1 MAGGFLGGVP
11 KVSVSCD
18 SSSATAASLSCFAFA
33 HVLGAAL
40 AFLRCCAFAF
50 TFLEGTPA
58 VLLFLFVLPFFA
70 LLLLLL
76 AAAAM

>member
-11 KVSVSCD
+11 KFSVSCD
-18 SSSATAASLSCFAFA
+18 ASSATAASSTT
-33 HVLGAAL
+33 AAAIL
-40 AFLRCCAFAF
+40 AFLRCNAFAF

-58 VLLFLFVLPFFA
+58 VLFLLFVLPLFA
-70 LLLLLL
+70 LLLLLLL